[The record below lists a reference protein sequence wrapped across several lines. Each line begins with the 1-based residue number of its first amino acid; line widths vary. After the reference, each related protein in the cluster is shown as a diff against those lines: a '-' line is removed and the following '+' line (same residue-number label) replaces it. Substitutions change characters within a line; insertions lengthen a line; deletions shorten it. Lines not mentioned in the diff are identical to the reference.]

1 MNKIVIALCMLLA
14 SAPISEA
21 QQTNIEAADFDGSG
35 RVDFPDFLIFASGFG
50 KSTADVG
57 FDARL
62 DFSGNG
68 TIDFPD
74 FIVFAQSFGK
84 SPNDPQE
91 VLLYIADVTGSRVE
105 VVNTATN
112 LLDPSRTL
120 NATQP
125 RGIALSSSRVYVA
138 AIDTFYAFNKTN
150 GTRAFTVPLEPTFL
164 PSGGLESRGGFRIAL
179 SNDQNTAYV
188 TEEGA
193 GWVEVFDVTKGTALT
208 QIPVGLTPSGIVL
221 SPDGTRAYVAHG
233 DGTRN
238 ISVLNTQTRT
248 LLETIPVNAS
258 VTRLALSANGNQ
270 LYLNNTGA
278 NLIQVLNTQSK
289 TIEKSIQVG
298 QAGDLLVRVYDVSLS
313 PDGNQLYAA
322 VWRLYTGFDP
332 TGAPVNI
339 SWGGIVVINT
349 QTFTQVAEIKA
360 GELVANMGVTPDGK
374 TAYVAGVEAL
384 SDQATGNLQVFIIDL
399 VTNRSLGSIRGLNL
413 PVAFTFS
420 ATKPSIPQLP
430 LISFSF

>member
-1 MNKIVIALCMLLA
+1 MNKIVIALCMLFA
-14 SAPISEA
+14 SVHITYA
-21 QQTNIEAADFDGSG
+21 QQTTIEAADFDGSG
-35 RVDFPDFLIFASGFG
+35 RVDFPDFLIFAGGFG
-50 KSTADVG
+50 KSTGDVG

-74 FIVFAQSFGK
+74 FLVFAQSFGK

-91 VLLYIADVTGSRVE
+91 VLLYIADVTGGRVE

-120 NATQP
+120 RVSQP
-125 RGIALSSSRVYVA
+125 RGIALSSSRIYIS

-150 GTRAFTVPLEPTFL
+150 NTRAFTIPLDPTFL
-164 PSGGLESRGGFRIAL
+164 PSGGLESRGGFRVAL
-179 SNDQNTAYV
+179 SSDHNTAYV

-193 GWVEVFDVTKGTALT
+193 SWVEVFDVSKGTAIT

-221 SPDGTRAYVAHG
+221 SPGGTRAYVAHG
-233 DGTRN
+233 DGARN
-238 ISVLNTQTRT
+238 ITVLNTQNRT
-248 LLETIPVNAS
+248 LLETIPVNTS
-258 VTRLALSANGNQ
+258 ITRLAISNNGNQ
-270 LYLNNTGA
+270 LYLNNTGG
-278 NLIQVLNTQSK
+278 NLIQVLNTQTK
-289 TIEKSIQVG
+289 TIEKSVQVG
-298 QAGDLLVRVYDVSLS
+298 QAGDLLVRVYDISLS
-313 PDGNQLYAA
+313 PDGTRLYAA
-322 VWRLYTGFDP
+322 VWRLSTGFDP

-339 SWGGIVVINT
+339 SWGGIVVIDT

-374 TAYVAGVEAL
+374 TAYVAGVELL

-399 VTNRSLGSIRGLNL
+399 VSNRSLGSIRGLNL
-413 PVAFTFS
+413 PVAFTFGAS
-420 ATKPSIPQLP
+420 KPAIPQLP
-430 LISFSF
+430 PISFSF

>member
-1 MNKIVIALCMLLA
+1 MNKIVIALCLLLA
-14 SAPISEA
+14 CTHITDA

-50 KSTADVG
+50 KSTNDVG

-74 FIVFAQSFGK
+74 FLVFAQSFGK

-91 VLLYIADVTGSRVE
+91 VLLYIADVTGNRVE

-120 NATQP
+120 RVSQP
-125 RGIALSSSRVYVA
+125 RGIALSSNRIYIS
-138 AIDTFYAFNKTN
+138 AIDTFYAFNKSN
-150 GTRAFTVPLEPTFL
+150 NTRAFTIPLDPTFL
-164 PSGGLESRGGFRIAL
+164 PSGGLESRGGLRIAL
-179 SNDQNTAYV
+179 SSDQSTAYV
-188 TEEGA
+188 TEEGV
-193 GWVEVFDVTKGTALT
+193 GWVEIFDVTKGTALT
-208 QIPVGLTPSGIVL
+208 QIPVGLTPTGIVL
-221 SPDGTRAYVAHG
+221 SPNGTRAYIAHG
-233 DGTRN
+233 DGASN
-238 ISVLNTQTRT
+238 ISVINTQNRT
-248 LLETIPVNAS
+248 LLETIPVGAG
-258 VTRLALSANGNQ
+258 VTRFAQSSNGNQ
-270 LYLNNTGA
+270 LYLNNTRG

-289 TIEKSIQVG
+289 TIEKSIKIG
-298 QAGDLLVRVYDVSLS
+298 QAGDLQVRVYDVSLS
-313 PDGNQLYAA
+313 PDGTRLYAA
-322 VWRLYTGFDP
+322 VWRFYTGFDP
-332 TGAPVNI
+332 TGSPVNI
-339 SWGGIVVINT
+339 SWGGIVVIDT

-399 VTNRSLGSIRGLNL
+399 VGNKSLGSIRGLNL

-420 ATKPSIPQLP
+420 ASKPAIPQLP
-430 LISFSF
+430 PVSFSF